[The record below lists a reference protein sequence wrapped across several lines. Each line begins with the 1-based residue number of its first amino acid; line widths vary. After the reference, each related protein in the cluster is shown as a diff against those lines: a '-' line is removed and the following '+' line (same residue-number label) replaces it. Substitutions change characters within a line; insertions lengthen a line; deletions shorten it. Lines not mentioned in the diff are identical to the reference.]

1 ELTGNYNVIWGCSI
15 AWSILGVIVH
25 FFVNEEAVIH
35 DA

>member
-1 ELTGNYNVIWGCSI
+1 L
-15 AWSILGVIVH
+15 SILGVIVH

>member
-1 ELTGNYNVIWGCSI
+1 SI
-15 AWSILGVIVH
+15 ALSILGVIVH

>member
-1 ELTGNYNVIWGCSI
+1 I
-15 AWSILGVIVH
+15 ALSILGVIVH